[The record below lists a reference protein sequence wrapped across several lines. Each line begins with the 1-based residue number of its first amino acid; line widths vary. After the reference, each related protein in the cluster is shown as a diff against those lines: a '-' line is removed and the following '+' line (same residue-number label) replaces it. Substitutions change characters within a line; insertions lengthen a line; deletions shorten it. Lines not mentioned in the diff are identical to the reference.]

1 MHFILST
8 RARRGFRLICP
19 NSARP
24 LVLSRRTCDTPTR
37 LCAEPRSHARR
48 LGSLPS
54 LEEMST
60 DPESSLR
67 VLQAYGANS
76 KILTLAYFLFSIL
89 IMSSATLVFLLLSR
103 SPHLTG
109 HRPRAL
115 QVDIAAARGPDGSL
129 DADAATRAYKQAKLD
144 LGPPRGLG
152 SSSGRHPHF
161 DGGVGSTYLHRQQ
174 VALEPR

>member
-1 MHFILST
+1 MESYLNDSMIVGQT
-8 RARRGFRLICP
+8 P
-19 NSARP
+19 
-24 LVLSRRTCDTPTR
+24 SRTTC
-37 LCAEPRSHARR
+37 
-48 LGSLPS
+48 
-54 LEEMST
+54 
-60 DPESSLR
+60 
-67 VLQAYGANS
+67 V
-76 KILTLAYFLFSIL
+76 
-89 IMSSATLVFLLLSR
+89 LSR

-152 SSSGRHPHF
+152 SSPGRHPHF